1 MSSLKLHK
9 FHPHQNSVLLKP
21 KLISRKIEKKFV
33 NFHTVFPREQNFFST
48 NANCGRKS
56 KKIGQRPRSFFL
68 ELRKSPDVSQFGQK
82 DRHGVHFFNF
92 YSTVRKFHDFSI
104 AQILREINFRDSR
117 SAKSAYLT
125 YLEVLNLVFHEFLQF
140 Q

>member
-1 MSSLKLHK
+1 MK
-9 FHPHQNSVLLKP
+9 FD
-21 KLISRKIEKKFV
+21 
-33 NFHTVFPREQNFFST
+33 TVFLREQNFSST

-56 KKIGQRPRSFFL
+56 KKIGQKPLFFL

-104 AQILREINFRDSR
+104 AQILREINFGYSR
-117 SAKSAYLT
+117 S
-125 YLEVLNLVFHEFLQF
+125 V
-140 Q
+140 